1 MQSRNINLNSVSS
14 DNGNSFKKTSQSA
27 SLERNNDDYLD
38 LVLRKEINLWFKKNS
53 AGDNQPGIVEPV
65 NAYPINEPSSVIN
78 LGYSGD

>member
-1 MQSRNINLNSVSS
+1 MQSSNVDLNSVSS
-14 DNGNSFKKTSQSA
+14 DNSNSFKKISQSA

-53 AGDNQPGIVEPV
+53 AGDNQPGIIEPA
-65 NAYPINEPSSVIN
+65 NADPINEASSVIN